1 MAPTDASLEALSNLR
16 QLNPLTG
23 WYIIPILAIVLYIY
37 GVEIKKAR
45 ETKNW
50 NTVFAGLTVL
60 GLDLINEIWNA
71 LVFAFSN
78 YSAFWTTPSASAYII
93 LIGWNLE
100 IAFMFS
106 IAGITFAKFLPDDKN
121 KKMLGL
127 PNRWAMAIGF
137 TLFCV
142 IVEIFLNLGNYL
154 IWEYVWWNWYN
165 PIFLNLGNYLIWEY
179 VWWNWYNPVLIF
191 LIGYF
196 HFFVGAFYVYD
207 LPELKDKIKVVG
219 IIYGIGIVLLCIFGP
234 LLGPLGIF

>member
-1 MAPTDASLEALSNLR
+1 MAPTDASLEALSKLR
-16 QLNPLTG
+16 VLNPETG
-23 WYIIPILAIVLYIY
+23 WFIIPILAIVLYIY
-37 GVEIKKAR
+37 GVEIKNAR

-78 YSAFWTTPSASAYII
+78 YSAFWTTPSQSAYII

-106 IAGITFAKFLPDDKN
+106 IAGITFAKFLPDDKS

-137 TLFCV
+137 SLFCV
-142 IVEIFLNLGNYL
+142 AVEIFLN
-154 IWEYVWWNWYN
+154 W
-165 PIFLNLGNYLIWEY
+165 GNYLIWEY

-219 IIYGIGIVLLCIFGP
+219 IIYGIGITLLCIFGP

>member
-1 MAPTDASLEALSNLR
+1 MAPTDASLEALSKLR

-137 TLFCV
+137 SLFCV
-142 IVEIFLNLGNYL
+142 IVEIFLN
-154 IWEYVWWNWYN
+154 W
-165 PIFLNLGNYLIWEY
+165 GNYLIWEY

-207 LPELKDKIKVVG
+207 LPELKDKIKILG
-219 IIYGIGIVLLCIFGP
+219 IIYGVGIILLCIFGP

>member
-1 MAPTDASLEALSNLR
+1 MAPTDASLEALSKLR
-16 QLNPLTG
+16 VLNPETG
-23 WYIIPILAIVLYIY
+23 WFIIPILAIVLYIY
-37 GVEIKKAR
+37 GVEIKNAR

-78 YSAFWTTPSASAYII
+78 YSAFWTTPSQSAYII

-106 IAGITFAKFLPDDKN
+106 IAGITFAKFLPDDKS

-137 TLFCV
+137 SLFCV
-142 IVEIFLNLGNYL
+142 AVEIFLN
-154 IWEYVWWNWYN
+154 W
-165 PIFLNLGNYLIWEY
+165 GNYLIWEY

-219 IIYGIGIVLLCIFGP
+219 IIYGIGIGLLCIFGP

>member
-1 MAPTDASLEALSNLR
+1 MTPTDASLEALSKLR
-16 QLNPLTG
+16 QLNPETG

-37 GVEIKKAR
+37 GVEIKNAR

-121 KKMLGL
+121 KKILGL

-137 TLFCV
+137 SLFCV
-142 IVEIFLNLGNYL
+142 VVEIFLN
-154 IWEYVWWNWYN
+154 W
-165 PIFLNLGNYLIWEY
+165 GNYLIWEY

-219 IIYGIGIVLLCIFGP
+219 IIYGVGIILLCIFGP

>member
-1 MAPTDASLEALSNLR
+1 MTPTDASLEALSKLR
-16 QLNPLTG
+16 QLNPETG

-37 GVEIKKAR
+37 GVEIKQAR

-106 IAGITFAKFLPDDKN
+106 IAGIIFAKFLPDDKN
-121 KKMLGL
+121 EKILGI

-137 TLFCV
+137 AIFCV
-142 IVEIFLNLGNYL
+142 VVEIFLNWGD
-154 IWEYVWWNWYN
+154 
-165 PIFLNLGNYLIWEY
+165 YLIWEY

-219 IIYGIGIVLLCIFGP
+219 IIYGVGIILLCIFGP